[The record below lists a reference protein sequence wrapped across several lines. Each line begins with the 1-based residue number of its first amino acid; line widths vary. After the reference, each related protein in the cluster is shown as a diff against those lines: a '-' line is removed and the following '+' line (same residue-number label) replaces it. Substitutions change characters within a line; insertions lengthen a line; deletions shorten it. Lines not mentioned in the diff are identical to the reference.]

1 MTIAIERVLGTT
13 ATISPEAGRIT
24 APMQDPDRITD
35 LLVTLREAGIRLAE
49 VNVAKP
55 TLDEAFLAL
64 TGHGVEADDIED
76 TDAGASVALEGSR
89 A

>member
-1 MTIAIERVLGTT
+1 MHDADRVT
-13 ATISPEAGRIT
+13 A
-24 APMQDPDRITD
+24 

-49 VNVAKP
+49 LSVSKP

-64 TGHGVEADDIED
+64 TGHGVEPDATDDGHPPSPAR
-76 TDAGASVALEGSR
+76 TLEGSR